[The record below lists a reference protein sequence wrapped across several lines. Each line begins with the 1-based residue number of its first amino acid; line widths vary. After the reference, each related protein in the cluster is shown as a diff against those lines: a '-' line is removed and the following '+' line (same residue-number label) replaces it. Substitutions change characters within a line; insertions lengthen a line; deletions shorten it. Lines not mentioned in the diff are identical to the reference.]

1 MRFIIVRPEAQAWL
15 RTAGWTYLL
24 ERLKDEVKELEQ
36 ALERPR
42 DHAAI
47 MKEAVDVAVFDRHQE
62 FEQFDHLREVAF
74 IPKLHAEKRVTCD
87 KLRVT
92 NQNL

>member
-1 MRFIIVRPEAQAWL
+1 MRFIIMRPE
-15 RTAGWTYLL
+15 
-24 ERLKDEVKELEQ
+24 VQ
-36 ALERPR
+36 ALAENGWSRR
-42 DHAAI
+42 WNHAAI
-47 MKEAVDVAVFDRHQE
+47 MDVVVFDRHQE

-74 IPKLHAEKRVTCD
+74 ILKLHAEKRVTCD